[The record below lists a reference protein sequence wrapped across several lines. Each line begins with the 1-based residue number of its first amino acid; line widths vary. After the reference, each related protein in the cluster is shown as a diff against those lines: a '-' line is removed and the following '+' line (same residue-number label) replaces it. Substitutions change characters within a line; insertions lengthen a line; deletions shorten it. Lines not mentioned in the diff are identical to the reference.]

1 MKLQLKDKIYVLK
14 ANTTPLSFMLSSR
27 NTRRYPLLHFDEEKG
42 INRPLRYARNQKT
55 PFEDEQ
61 DDNAILEPVVFEDGY
76 LTVPKTNPVL
86 QWFLSL
92 HPGFGQIFEEVN
104 TEKDAADDV
113 ESMDIE
119 LEAEIAAKEMSI
131 EMAES
136 IARVLMGSRVGKMS
150 SAEIKRDVRL
160 YARNNP
166 VEFLEML
173 DDPMLQLQDLAQK
186 ALSQG
191 LVTLRN
197 NKRDIYFGLKDNK
210 KKMMTVP
217 FGEEPV
223 SALAAYLQ
231 TDEGIEVM
239 KMLEKKLK

>member
-1 MKLQLKDKIYVLK
+1 MKKQIKDKIYELK
-14 ANTTPLSFMLSSR
+14 PSTTPLSFMLSSR

-42 INRPLRYARNQKT
+42 VNRPLRYARNQKT

-160 YARNNP
+160 YSRNNP

-186 ALSQG
+186 ALSNG

-223 SALAAYLQ
+223 SALASYLQ

>member
-27 NTRRYPLLHFDEEKG
+27 NTGRYPLLHFDEEKG

-61 DDNAILEPVVFEDGY
+61 DNNAILEPVVFEDGY

-92 HPGFGQIFEEVN
+92 Q
-104 TEKDAADDV
+104 
-113 ESMDIE
+113 
-119 LEAEIAAKEMSI
+119 
-131 EMAES
+131 MAES
-136 IARVLMGSRVGKMS
+136 IARVLMGSRADKLS
-150 SAEIKRDVRL
+150 SAELKRDVRL

-186 ALSQG
+186 ALSKG

-210 KKMMTVP
+210 KKMMTIP

-239 KMLEKKLK
+239 TMLEKKLK

>member
-1 MKLQLKDKIYVLK
+1 MKLQLKDRIYILK
-14 ANTTPLSFMLSSR
+14 TKTTPLSFMLASR
-27 NTRRYPLLHFDEEKG
+27 NTGRHPLMHFDEEKQV
-42 INRPLRYARNQKT
+42 NRALRYARNQKS

-61 DDNAILEPVVFEDGY
+61 DDNAILEPVVFEDGF
-76 LTVPKTNPVL
+76 LTVPKNNPVL

-92 HPGFGQIFEEVN
+92 HPGFGKIFEEVN
-104 TEKDAADDV
+104 TERDAADDV

-119 LEAEIAAKEMSI
+119 LDAEIAAKEMSI

-136 IARVLMGSRVGKMS
+136 IARVLMGSRADRLS
-150 SAEIKRDVRL
+150 SAELKRDVRL

-186 ALSQG
+186 ALSKG

-197 NKRDIYFGLKDNK
+197 NKRDIYFNLKDNK

>member
-14 ANTTPLSFMLSSR
+14 ASTTPLSFMLSSR
-27 NTRRYPLLHFDEEKG
+27 NTGRYPLLHFDEEKG

-61 DDNAILEPVVFEDGY
+61 DNNAILEPVVFEDGY

-104 TEKDAADDV
+104 TEREASDDV
-113 ESMDIE
+113 ASMDIE
-119 LEAEIAAKEMSI
+119 LDAEIAAKEMSI

-136 IARVLMGSRVGKMS
+136 IARVLMGSRADKLS
-150 SAEIKRDVRL
+150 SAELKRDVRL

-186 ALSQG
+186 SLSNG
-191 LVTLRN
+191 LVALRN
-197 NKRDIYFGLKDNK
+197 NKRDIYFNLKDNK

-231 TDEGIEVM
+231 TDEGLEVM
-239 KMLEKKLK
+239 TMLEKKLK

>member
-1 MKLQLKDKIYVLK
+1 MKLQLKDRIYILK
-14 ANTTPLSFMLSSR
+14 TKTTPLSFMLASR
-27 NTRRYPLLHFDEEKG
+27 NTGRHPLMHFDEEKQV
-42 INRPLRYARNQKT
+42 NRALRYARNQKS

-61 DDNAILEPVVFEDGY
+61 DDNAILEPVVFEDGF
-76 LTVPKTNPVL
+76 LTVPKNNPVL

-92 HPGFGQIFEEVN
+92 HPGFGKIFEEVN
-104 TEKDAADDV
+104 TERDAADDV

-119 LEAEIAAKEMSI
+119 LDAEIAAKEMSI

-136 IARVLMGSRVGKMS
+136 IARVLMGSRADRLS
-150 SAEIKRDVRL
+150 SAELKRDVRL

-173 DDPMLQLQDLAQK
+173 
-186 ALSQG
+186 
-191 LVTLRN
+191 V
-197 NKRDIYFGLKDNK
+197 YFNLKDNK

>member
-1 MKLQLKDKIYVLK
+1 MKLQLKDKIYILK
-14 ANTTPLSFMLSSR
+14 TKTTPLSFMLASR
-27 NTRRYPLLHFDEEKG
+27 NTGRHPLMHFDEEKQ
-42 INRPLRYARNQKT
+42 INRALRYARNQKSQ
-55 PFEDEQ
+55 FEDEQ
-61 DDNAILEPVVFEDGY
+61 DDNAILEPVVFEDGF
-76 LTVPKTNPVL
+76 LRVPKNNPVL

-104 TEKDAADDV
+104 TERDAADDV
-113 ESMDIE
+113 DSMDIE
-119 LEAEIAAKEMSI
+119 LDAEIAAKEMSI

-136 IARVLMGSRVGKMS
+136 IARVLMGSRADRLS
-150 SAEIKRDVRL
+150 SAELKRDVRL

-186 ALSQG
+186 ALSKG
-191 LVTLRN
+191 LLTLRN

-210 KKMMTVP
+210 KKMMTIP

-239 KMLEKKLK
+239 TMLEKKLK